1 MTFGADPVAVRRKLL
16 HLLGDK
22 RCAAKH
28 ASVAQLC
35 GTGNVYEH
43 FGVSAEACALFAAI
57 LISLAPLAFMP
68 LLPTPSSGATATSG
82 TGPSQPLLLCFA
94 CGGMLGDVFL
104 HILPNTLGSGGHS
117 HGGHEHGHSHGHEHA
132 HSHGHSH
139 EHSHEQAHGH
149 SHEHGI
155 GGLAVL
161 VGFIGFFLVE
171 KTVRSGHGQ
180 HSHGS
185 GHSHDHGHSHGNGRH
200 EAPQHDHAH
209 VGGVSG
215 TGACEIDGC
224 EHDHGEAAA
233 NADTFHSHTH
243 DHGGAAP
250 PSGLRRRRASPAKA
264 RPATAAHAATA
275 LTAAAAAAAAASP
288 PSSPRSRARAVTAA
302 VAMSEKRIFGYLNLA
317 ADAAHN
323 FTDGLA
329 LGAAFSSGF
338 WPGVSMTL
346 ATLFH
351 EVPHEVG
358 DVAVLMQAGFSKAAA
373 IKAQLGT
380 ALAAIM
386 GTGVALAFGKDE
398 ENAKLLLNFAAGGFV
413 YVATVDVLPALLQN
427 KTSLKQTVAE
437 VLAFAAGVSMMV
449 MVGWLE

>member
-1 MTFGADPVAVRRKLL
+1 MVSFMKDTFGVDPVAVRRKLL
-16 HLLGDK
+16 HLLGDE
-22 RCAAKH
+22 RCAAKA

-68 LLPTPSSGATATSG
+68 LLPTPSSGATAGSG
-82 TGPSQPLLLCFA
+82 AGPSQPLLLCFA

-104 HILPNTLGSGGHS
+104 HILPNTLGSSGHA
-117 HGGHEHGHSHGHEHA
+117 HGGHEHGHSHGHEHV
-132 HSHGHSH
+132 HSDG
-139 EHSHEQAHGH
+139 HSHEQAHGH
-149 SHEHGI
+149 GHEHGL

-171 KTVRSGHGQ
+171 KTVRSGHGH

-185 GHSHDHGHSHGNGRH
+185 SVEHGHSHGNG
-200 EAPQHDHAH
+200 H

-215 TGACEIDGC
+215 TGACDVDGC
-224 EHDHGEAAA
+224 EHDHGDAAA
-233 NADTFHSHTH
+233 ISDALHSHSH
-243 DHGGAAP
+243 AHGAAP
-250 PSGLRRRRASPAKA
+250 PSGLRKRRASPAKA
-264 RPATAAHAATA
+264 RPATAAPAATA
-275 LTAAAAAAAAASP
+275 ASAATSP
-288 PSSPRSRARAVTAA
+288 PSSPRRARAVAA
-302 VAMSEKRIFGYLNLA
+302 AIAMSEKRIFGYLNLA

>member
-1 MTFGADPVAVRRKLL
+1 MDSFMKDTFGVDPVAVRRKLL
-16 HLLGDK
+16 HLLGDE
-22 RCAAKH
+22 RCAAKA

-68 LLPTPSSGATATSG
+68 LLPTPSSGATAGSG
-82 TGPSQPLLLCFA
+82 AGPSQPLLLCFA

-104 HILPNTLGSGGHS
+104 HILPNTLGSSGHS
-117 HGGHEHGHSHGHEHA
+117 HGGHEHGHSHGHEHV
-132 HSHGHSH
+132 HSDG
-139 EHSHEQAHGH
+139 HSHEQAHGH
-149 SHEHGI
+149 GHEHGL

-171 KTVRSGHGQ
+171 KTVRSGHGH

-185 GHSHDHGHSHGNGRH
+185 SVEHGHSHGNG
-200 EAPQHDHAH
+200 H

-215 TGACEIDGC
+215 TGACDVDGC
-224 EHDHGEAAA
+224 EHDHGDAAA
-233 NADTFHSHTH
+233 ISDALHSHSH
-243 DHGGAAP
+243 AHGAAP
-250 PSGLRRRRASPAKA
+250 PSGLRKRRASPAKA
-264 RPATAAHAATA
+264 RPATAAPAATA
-275 LTAAAAAAAAASP
+275 ASAATSP
-288 PSSPRSRARAVTAA
+288 PSSPRRARAVAA
-302 VAMSEKRIFGYLNLA
+302 AIAMSEKRIFGYLNLA